1 MDRKVL
7 MLAVILFALAVR
19 FQNFGEIFDS
29 GIYYT
34 GYDSYYHMR
43 LVEVMVKE
51 SFRPDYDYYINYP
64 FGLKIT
70 WPPLFD
76 YILAFPGMLF
86 GFHSSEIFAVFL
98 PVILGVLSVVL
109 ICLTALQIVN
119 NQTFA
124 LISAFIYAAAPVAVW
139 KTVLGQADHHALVIF
154 LFLLSAYLLL
164 KDGVWKILAGLPM
177 LFMALAWLG
186 SPIYGALLAFSALVH
201 FDRKALRLVA
211 ASYLIPAISFVL
223 YPPVGISFFGL
234 AAFLFVGSVVKGY
247 EDRFRN
253 ATIYYIALSLATV
266 LIIYFI
272 PLPHF
277 EFVKGGINYIF
288 GANIYLPTISEARS
302 LQIFEI
308 ISASGYIYFIFAL
321 ISVLFFRNRFV
332 LSMFFLSFILAL
344 MQLRFTEVLVVPSAL
359 LSAYLVSLVL
369 ERLEYPVFEKA
380 DEEEKS
386 RRRKRKDRKVKQKN
400 AEVDWKDHV
409 VVAAFLVILAVPC
422 LVVAVAPFDLT
433 EDWKEALEW
442 MRTSL
447 EEQNYLNPYEKP
459 EYSVMSWWDY
469 GNWILYV
476 SKKAVVCNNFQA
488 GAVDAAKF
496 FTAKSEDEAIKIA
509 KKRGVRYVVTADE
522 ITMKD
527 ANNTKFPAIMRIAG
541 YNVDLM
547 TEGEILNFF
556 NHTVLYRLHM
566 ENAENLTHFRLV
578 KEFGDVK
585 IFEVVGS

>member
-51 SFRPDYDYYINYP
+51 GFRPDYDYYINYP

-70 WPPLFD
+70 WHPLFD

-86 GFHSSEIFAVFL
+86 GFHSSEIFAVFF
-98 PVILGVLSVVL
+98 PVILGILSVIL
-109 ICLTALQIVN
+109 IYLIALQIVN

-201 FDRKALRLVA
+201 FERKALRLVA
-211 ASYLIPAISFVL
+211 ASYLIPAVSFVL
-223 YPPVGISFFGL
+223 YPPVGISFLGL

-253 ATIYYIALSLATV
+253 TTIYYIALSLAAILII

-277 EFVKGGINYIF
+277 EFVKGGINYIL

-321 ISVLFFRNRFV
+321 ISVLFLRNRFV
-332 LSMFFLSFILAL
+332 LSMFFLSLILAL
-344 MQLRFTEVLVVPSAL
+344 MQLRFTEVLAVPSAL

-400 AEVDWKDHV
+400 AEVDWKDHA

-422 LVVAVAPFDLT
+422 IVVAVVPFELT

-476 SKKAVVCNNFQA
+476 SKRLWSATTFRQGLLMRLSSLLQKARMKPLKLQRNVV
-488 GAVDAAKF
+488 
-496 FTAKSEDEAIKIA
+496 
-509 KKRGVRYVVTADE
+509 
-522 ITMKD
+522 
-527 ANNTKFPAIMRIAG
+527 
-541 YNVDLM
+541 
-547 TEGEILNFF
+547 
-556 NHTVLYRLHM
+556 
-566 ENAENLTHFRLV
+566 
-578 KEFGDVK
+578 
-585 IFEVVGS
+585 

>member
-1 MDRKVL
+1 M
-7 MLAVILFALAVR
+7 
-19 FQNFGEIFDS
+19 
-29 GIYYT
+29 
-34 GYDSYYHMR
+34 
-43 LVEVMVKE
+43 
-51 SFRPDYDYYINYP
+51 
-64 FGLKIT
+64 
-70 WPPLFD
+70 
-76 YILAFPGMLF
+76 
-86 GFHSSEIFAVFL
+86 
-98 PVILGVLSVVL
+98 
-109 ICLTALQIVN
+109 
-119 NQTFA
+119 
-124 LISAFIYAAAPVAVW
+124 
-139 KTVLGQADHHALVIF
+139 
-154 LFLLSAYLLL
+154 
-164 KDGVWKILAGLPM
+164 
-177 LFMALAWLG
+177 
-186 SPIYGALLAFSALVH
+186 
-201 FDRKALRLVA
+201 
-211 ASYLIPAISFVL
+211 
-223 YPPVGISFFGL
+223 
-234 AAFLFVGSVVKGY
+234 
-247 EDRFRN
+247 
-253 ATIYYIALSLATV
+253 
-266 LIIYFI
+266 
-272 PLPHF
+272 
-277 EFVKGGINYIF
+277 
-288 GANIYLPTISEARS
+288 
-302 LQIFEI
+302 
-308 ISASGYIYFIFAL
+308 
-321 ISVLFFRNRFV
+321 
-332 LSMFFLSFILAL
+332 
-344 MQLRFTEVLVVPSAL
+344 
-359 LSAYLVSLVL
+359 VSLVL

-422 LVVAVAPFDLT
+422 LVVAVAPFELT

-442 MRTSL
+442 MRTSP

-476 SKKAVVCNNFQA
+476 SKKAVVSNNFQA

-547 TEGEILNFF
+547 PEGEILNFF